1 MVLSDVFFVK
11 MVLISLYNNLYRIKN
26 KDYSTLRSA
35 YLRYK
40 HAEKADKNKDYGTYE
55 KALHNAMRNGKFIGE
70 VHGPFVYGLDNHFL
84 LLIALL

>member
-1 MVLSDVFFVK
+1 

-26 KDYSTLRSA
+26 KDYSTLKSA

-40 HAEKADKNKDYGTYE
+40 HAEKEEQKESYNTYE

-70 VHGPFVYGLDNHFL
+70 VHGPFVYGLENYFML
-84 LLIALL
+84 